1 MKMKKSRTFHQLSAV
16 IGLYHS
22 GSLDRYHPLFGE
34 IQRYDDLLKEQKE
47 TSEDVEYTERINRN
61 GDYDEEL
68 LDLYE
73 VQEELKDLV
82 AKQWMW
88 LMNNFVLDVYLHQY
102 QPTEKK

>member
-22 GSLDRYHPLFGE
+22 GSLDPYHPLFEE

>member
-1 MKMKKSRTFHQLSAV
+1 MKVSQTYRQLSAV
-16 IGLYHS
+16 INLYNS
-22 GSLDRYHPLFGE
+22 GSLDRYHPLFEE